1 MRALAWAKDETKS
14 VAYTG
19 TAGNTGNFRVG
30 PGAVWVWATTDAYI
44 GVGGITFTATTA
56 NSVPV
61 PAYTPV
67 KLRVPSN
74 QDAFRVS
81 AIQVSA
87 GGTVY
92 AVPCTE

>member
-1 MRALAWAKDETKS
+1 MRALAWAKDQTKS

-19 TAGNTGNFRVG
+19 TAGNTGIFKVG
-30 PGAVWVWATTDAYI
+30 PGAVWVWSTTDAYI
-44 GVGGITFTATTA
+44 GVGVITFVATTA

-67 KLRVPSN
+67 KLRVPNN
-74 QDAFRVS
+74 QDEFRVS
-81 AIQVSA
+81 AIQIAA

-92 AVPCTE
+92 AVPCAE